1 MTPQQKKQIIE
12 RNLVR
17 FMEACKMTDI
27 QIFFKMEDGG
37 NSGMGL
43 FSATVN
49 KELNPAINMVAQI
62 VTDAM
67 IKATGVDPRKTF
79 TSDLNP
85 QDN

>member
-1 MTPQQKKQIIE
+1 
-12 RNLVR
+12 
-17 FMEACKMTDI
+17 
-27 QIFFKMEDGG
+27 
-37 NSGMGL
+37 
-43 FSATVN
+43 
-49 KELNPAINMVAQI
+49 MVAQI